1 MDIMIENVFVDTE
14 DLLLEVTAVALKRK
28 MRICLAIM
36 VACMALFVVL
46 AIVLHYPMLYLPVI
60 ICIFMGYK
68 FLKMPEQAAYSNYD
82 NKMAEFDQQIPET
95 TVRFGDRVYVEF
107 NEEEVD
113 FIYEEITQVKVLKS
127 CIVFEGRDRTW
138 YYTPFNTFTIGSAQ
152 ELLALLE
159 ERCPHL
165 RIPKANF

>member
-1 MDIMIENVFVDTE
+1 
-14 DLLLEVTAVALKRK
+14 
-28 MRICLAIM
+28 
-36 VACMALFVVL
+36 
-46 AIVLHYPMLYLPVI
+46 
-60 ICIFMGYK
+60 MGYK
-68 FLKMPEQAAYSNYD
+68 VLKMPEQAAYSNYD